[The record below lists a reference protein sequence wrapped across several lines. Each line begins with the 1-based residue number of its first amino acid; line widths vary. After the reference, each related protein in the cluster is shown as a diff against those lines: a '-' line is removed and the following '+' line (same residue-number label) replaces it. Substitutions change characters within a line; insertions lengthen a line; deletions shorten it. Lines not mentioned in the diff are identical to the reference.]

1 MGQVI
6 HTISMHAYLCGM
18 SKEQLRM
25 IETGSATVELVSD
38 VLVEVRFKPDVKL
51 DVEGLGAIVAAK
63 RDLIADRDV
72 DVLAILPPEL
82 DFELNV
88 LNVDHQTLNG
98 GCGGAKRLAL
108 AAQSSFNQRI
118 SDIYYRYHP
127 RTHTTRIFLTE
138 EDARKW
144 LATKLPEPSAS

>member
-1 MGQVI
+1 MR
-6 HTISMHAYLCGM
+6 AYLLYLCGM
-18 SKEQLRM
+18 SNEQLRM

-51 DVEGLGAIVAAK
+51 DVEGMGEVVAAK
-63 RDLIADRDV
+63 RDLIAGKDV

-82 DFELNV
+82 DFELSV
-88 LNVDHQTLNG
+88 LSVDHHALSG
-98 GCGGAKRLAL
+98 GCGGAQRLAL

-118 SDIYYRYHP
+118 TDIYFRYHP
-127 RTHTTRIFLTE
+127 RQHATRIFLTQ

-144 LATKLPEPSAS
+144 LTTRLPEPSAS